1 MIYNLYMKKK
11 KVAIIT
17 GANSGIGLST
27 SNHLASKE
35 FNLILCSR
43 KPMDD
48 ECKKISDKY
57 NNICTNYIF
66 DASEI
71 SQLYNIADKILN
83 ENNQIDVL
91 INNIGT
97 LKTSLFQM
105 TKDDDIR
112 SQFEVNFFSH
122 VFFTKK
128 FINVLKKSDAPSII
142 NVSSTSGIDN
152 NIGRMSY
159 NASKAA
165 MISFTE
171 SLSKDLAMFKIRVN
185 CIAPGLVDTKMMTNS
200 TPPKVLDNLILN
212 NSTKR
217 VGKPEE
223 IANLIYFLISK
234 ESSYIN
240 GQTIR
245 IDGGMQ

>member
-1 MIYNLYMKKK
+1 
-11 KVAIIT
+11 
-17 GANSGIGLST
+17 
-27 SNHLASKE
+27 
-35 FNLILCSR
+35 
-43 KPMDD
+43 MDE

-57 NNICTNYIF
+57 NNICKNYIF
-66 DASEI
+66 DASETD
-71 SQLYNIADKILN
+71 QLNNVADKILKEN
-83 ENNQIDVL
+83 EQIDVL
-91 INNIGT
+91 INNAGT
-97 LKTSLFQM
+97 IKTSLFQM
-105 TKDDDIR
+105 TKDEDVR
-112 SQFEVNFFSH
+112 EQFEVNFFHMYFLQKIYKS
-122 VFFTKK
+122 
-128 FINVLKKSDAPSII
+128 IKKSDSPSII

-185 CIAPGLVDTKMMTNS
+185 CIAPGLVETKMMKNS
-200 TPPKVLDNLILN
+200 TPVKVLENLLLN
-212 NSTKR
+212 NSSKR
-217 VGKPEE
+217 IGKPEE

-234 ESSYIN
+234 ESFYIN

>member
-1 MIYNLYMKKK
+1 MKKK

-48 ECKKISDKY
+48 ECKKISDRY

-71 SQLYNIADKILN
+71 SQLHNVADKILN
-83 ENNQIDVL
+83 ENDQIDVL
-91 INNIGT
+91 INNAGT

-105 TKDDDIR
+105 TKDEDVR

-128 FINVLKKSDAPSII
+128 FINVLKKSDSASII

-200 TPPKVLDNLILN
+200 TPLKVLDNLILN

-223 IANLIYFLISK
+223 IANLIYFLISE